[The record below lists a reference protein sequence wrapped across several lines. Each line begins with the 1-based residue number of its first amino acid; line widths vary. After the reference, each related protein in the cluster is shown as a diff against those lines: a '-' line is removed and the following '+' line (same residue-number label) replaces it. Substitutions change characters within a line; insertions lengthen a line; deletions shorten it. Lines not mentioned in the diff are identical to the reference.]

1 MNSLAPPIIRVTNAV
16 KKFGSLLVLDQ
27 LSMEVQQGEKVVL
40 IGPSGSGK
48 STLLR
53 CLIGLE
59 ILEEG
64 AIDIEGEIL
73 QKKREGGKLV
83 NPSEP
88 EIRRACSKVGMVFQH
103 FNLFPHMTVLQNV
116 MVGPRHG
123 KGLEKEKAEALA
135 RKFVEKVNLQDKID
149 AKPPQLSGGQRQ
161 RVAIARA
168 LAMEPDIMLFD
179 EVTSALDIELIGEVL
194 EVMRELAD
202 EGMTM
207 LIVTHEVHF
216 ACDVADRVLF
226 LNKGK
231 IVEDASPDVMFSK
244 PRELETQQFLR
255 SFLER

>member
-1 MNSLAPPIIRVTNAV
+1 MNPHNSPIISVTNAV

-27 LSMEVQQGEKVVL
+27 LSMEVQQGEKLVL

-59 ILEEG
+59 ILGEG
-64 AIDIEGEIL
+64 AIDIEGNIL
-73 QKKREGGKLV
+73 QRKQEGSKWV
-83 NPSEP
+83 NPSET
-88 EIRRACSKVGMVFQH
+88 EIRQACSKVGMVFQH
-103 FNLFPHMTVLQNV
+103 YNLFPHMTVLQNV

-123 KGLEKEKAEALA
+123 KGLDTEESEALA
-135 RKFVEKVNLQDKID
+135 RKFVGKVGLEDKIESR
-149 AKPPQLSGGQRQ
+149 PPQLSGGQRQ

-194 EVMRELAD
+194 EVMRELAN

-216 ACDVADRVLF
+216 ARDVADRVLF
-226 LNKGK
+226 LNKGR
-231 IVEDASPDVMFSK
+231 IIEDAPPDVMFSK
-244 PRELETQQFLR
+244 PQEPETKQFLR